1 MSTDLHKAL
10 ERLGLDY
17 TKLCKEG
24 LDGAAARHLT
34 DIETKEFAENY
45 VIKCVEDRKQE
56 YTKVINGALKNG
68 VSIQTIAKLIQLTE
82 EEIRSYIIANN

>member
-1 MSTDLHKAL
+1 MSTDLHKEL

-17 TKLCKEG
+17 TKLYKEG
-24 LDGAAARHLT
+24 LDGATAQNLT
-34 DIETKEFAENY
+34 DTAAQEFAESY
-45 VIKCVEDRKQE
+45 VLQCVENRKQE
-56 YTKVINGALKNG
+56 YTKVINGALKSG